1 MAAPV
6 GRGRVGATVRLGVLL
21 PFLALVEIVASRGGR
36 RRGAKRPER
45 VGPGAFG
52 PGPPSFVWLA
62 VGGPG
67 GPPHGRQTP
76 PPPVTAPSI
85 LRPRATAV
93 RPTDACWPGGSRIP
107 QGCPPGRRRF
117 AGPEGPQNQSRS
129 GGQGPPLLLCARCA
143 RPPPRPKRWNFWPAI
158 RSIRQPFPHQNQPTK
173 RAGRSR

>member
-1 MAAPV
+1 MGQAPV
-6 GRGRVGATVRLGVLL
+6 SMGPGFLL
-21 PFLALVEIVASRGGR
+21 PFGVGGKRSGPGGR
-36 RRGAKRPER
+36 RLGAKRPER
-45 VGPGAFG
+45 AGPGPFG
-52 PGPPSFVWLA
+52 PGLRSFVWLA
-62 VGGPG
+62 EGRPA
-67 GPPHGRQTP
+67 GPPLGRQTP